1 MHQIGETVF
10 RHNVLRDQSTT
21 TDSDAVF
28 MQLLNIICKL
38 AQSCYT
44 KNYIWIQCYE
54 FSEHFVVFCLGH
66 PV

>member
-28 MQLLNIICKL
+28 MQLLNILCKL

-44 KNYIWIQCYE
+44 KNYI
-54 FSEHFVVFCLGH
+54 
-66 PV
+66 